1 MKEKVKNILITGA
14 GKGIGMAVVQ
24 EFINSSNHQIIAVSR
39 NIEALED
46 WKRSLSL
53 EKQKQLSILSL
64 DITTQLADLANYLHN
79 SFPEINACINNA
91 GYLVNKPFYKITK
104 DDLQTIF
111 QTNVF
116 AAFQLVQ
123 IIYKFMPSQSH
134 IVNIGSMGGFQG
146 SSKFPGLSAYSAS
159 KGALGILS
167 ECLAEELKTQEIAVN
182 CLALGSVQ
190 TEMLATAFPNFQ
202 SPTNPQEMAEFI
214 CHFTENG
221 HRWFNGKNIPVSISV
236 P

>member
-14 GKGIGMAVVQ
+14 GKGIGLAIVQ
-24 EFINSSNHQIIAVSR
+24 EFINSSHHHIIALSR
-39 NIEALED
+39 NI
-46 WKRSLSL
+46 KSL
-53 EKQKQLSILSL
+53 EEWKISLPIEKQNQLSIISL
-64 DITTQLADLANYLHN
+64 DITTQLADLESYLDKN
-79 SFPEINACINNA
+79 SIQLNACINNA
-91 GYLVNKPFYKITK
+91 GYLINKPFQEISKA
-104 DDLQTIF
+104 DLESIF
-111 QTNVF
+111 ETNVF
-116 AAFQLVQ
+116 AVFQLIQ
-123 IIYKFMPSQSH
+123 MLYKQMPTQSH

-159 KGALGILS
+159 KGALGILT